1 MTELYRFDVET
12 IDGKHVNL
20 GLYKNKTLLI
30 VNVASKCGFTSQY
43 DGLEELYK
51 KYADRGLVILGFPC
65 NQFGSQEPGSESE
78 ILDICR
84 LNYGVTF
91 PLFAKI
97 EVNGDRAHPLFVYL
111 KRTCPGLFGS
121 EKIKWNFTKF
131 LVDPAGKVVK
141 RFAPTTS
148 PAQLEQEILPL
159 LQPKA

>member
-1 MTELYRFDVET
+1 MTELYTFDVET

-20 GLYKNKTLLI
+20 SRYENKTLLI

-65 NQFGSQEPGSESE
+65 NQFGGQEPGSESE
-78 ILDICR
+78 ILDFCR
-84 LNYGVTF
+84 LNYGVTL

-97 EVNGDRAHPLFVYL
+97 DVNGDRAHPLFVYL

-121 EKIKWNFTKF
+121 EQIKWNFTKF